1 MQHQLL
7 LFIGNIGISEILML
21 LLFAGIPAL
30 LWLWALVDVL
40 TSTFANSIEKLIWL
54 VAIVFVPVLGAILYL
69 VLGRKQKIKAFL

>member
-7 LFIGNIGISEILML
+7 LFIGISPAEILML
-21 LLFAGIPAL
+21 LFFAGIPVV

-40 TSTFANSIEKLIWL
+40 TSKFENSIEKLIWL